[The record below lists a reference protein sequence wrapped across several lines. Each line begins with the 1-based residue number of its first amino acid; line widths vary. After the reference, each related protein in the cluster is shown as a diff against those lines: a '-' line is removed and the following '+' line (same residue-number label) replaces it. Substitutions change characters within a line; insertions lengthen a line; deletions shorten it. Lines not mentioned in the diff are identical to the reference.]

1 MKAIG
6 ASIVLTVV
14 FDAEKMEHTYLTELC
29 PLTLPALTKLSP
41 VFQDMCARL
50 FRPFAKF
57 LSIDL
62 REVKYYGRRKE
73 CYKAQKII
81 FLLLK

>member
-50 FRPFAKF
+50 FF
-57 LSIDL
+57 
-62 REVKYYGRRKE
+62 
-73 CYKAQKII
+73 
-81 FLLLK
+81 

>member
-29 PLTLPALTKLSP
+29 PLTLPALMKLTNPQSSKI
-41 VFQDMCARL
+41 CARG
-50 FRPFAKF
+50 F
-57 LSIDL
+57 LDL
-62 REVKYYGRRKE
+62 SQNF
-73 CYKAQKII
+73 CQ
-81 FLLLK
+81 